1 MPLSRAPVAS
11 SALSM
16 AFDGRMARS
25 RNHKSVLWIGFTKS
39 DEASWDFLK
48 PKFFAVIVDFY
59 ASGKPLF
66 LDSNIASST
75 DTTIQEFSRHEPGV
89 EHVLVIGGACYIAH
103 MLLFVSL
110 RTHTE

>member
-11 SALSM
+11 SASSM
-16 AFDGRMARS
+16 AFDGRTARS

-59 ASGKPLF
+59 ASRKQLF
-66 LDSNIASST
+66 LDSNTASST
-75 DTTIQEFSRHEPGV
+75 DTTIQELTLPRHEPGV
-89 EHVLVIGGACYIAH
+89 EHVLVTRGACYIAH
-103 MLLFVSL
+103 MLLFSP
-110 RTHTE
+110 